1 LSAFGGLKGHTQRI
15 KMLESKLVIKPPRLK
30 RGDKIGVI
38 SPAGPVNQSDLQ
50 PGLKILRSSGFE
62 IHLGSHVYNSRAYL
76 AGGDEVRLKD
86 FHNMFRDPEIAAI
99 FCARGGYGSPRLLD
113 MINYDLI
120 KENPKILVGYS
131 DITAL
136 LLAIHRKTGLIT
148 FHGPMVRELPK
159 NNSRNWDSL
168 LRLLSSGRPLELSL
182 TENTAL
188 VPGRAKGPLI
198 GGNLSLICNLLGTPF
213 LPSLGGCILFIEE
226 RKEPIYRLDRMLN
239 HLALSGE
246 LKSVS
251 GLIAGQFEGCG
262 DIAAI
267 NGVLMEIVSDLEIPL
282 ATGLPVGHGLENIAL
297 PLGGMA
303 VLDTN
308 QMTLSITEACVM

>member
-1 LSAFGGLKGHTQRI
+1 
-15 KMLESKLVIKPPRLK
+15 MLESKLVIKPPRLK
-30 RGDKIGVI
+30 RDDKIGVI
-38 SPAGPVNQSDLQ
+38 SPAGPVNESDLQ

-62 IHLGSHVYNSRAYL
+62 VHLGPHVYSSGAYL
-76 AGGDEVRLKD
+76 AGDDEVRLRD
-86 FHNMFRDPEIAAI
+86 LHNMFRDPEIDAV

-113 MINYDLI
+113 MIDYDLI
-120 KENPKILVGYS
+120 KENPKIFVGYS

-136 LLAIHRKTGLIT
+136 LMAVHGKTGLIT

-159 NNSRNWDSL
+159 NKSRNWGSL
-168 LRLLSSGRPLELSL
+168 LRLLSSSQSLKLGL
-182 TENTAL
+182 TEKTAL
-188 VPGRAKGPLI
+188 VPGSAKGPLI

-246 LKSVS
+246 LKRLS

-262 DIAAI
+262 DTAAI
-267 NGVLMEIVSDLEIPL
+267 NGLLMELVSDLEIPL
-282 ATGLPVGHGLENIAL
+282 ATGLPVGHGPENIAL
-297 PLGGMA
+297 PLGAVA

>member
-1 LSAFGGLKGHTQRI
+1 
-15 KMLESKLVIKPPRLK
+15 MLESKLVIKPPRLK

-38 SPAGPVNQSDLQ
+38 SPAGPVNESDLQ

-62 IHLGSHVYNSRAYL
+62 VHLGPHVYSSGAYL
-76 AGGDEVRLKD
+76 AGDDEVRLRD
-86 FHNMFRDPEIAAI
+86 LHNMFRDPEIDAV

-113 MINYDLI
+113 MIDYDLI
-120 KENPKILVGYS
+120 KENPKIFVGYS

-136 LLAIHRKTGLIT
+136 LMAVHGKTGLIT

-159 NNSRNWDSL
+159 NKSRNWGNL
-168 LRLLSSGRPLELSL
+168 LRLLSSSQSLKLSL
-182 TENTAL
+182 TEKTAL
-188 VPGRAKGPLI
+188 VPGKAKGPLI

-239 HLALSGE
+239 QLALSGE
-246 LKSVS
+246 LKRLS

-262 DIAAI
+262 DTAAI
-267 NGVLMEIVSDLEIPL
+267 YGLLIEIVSDLEIPL
-282 ATGLPVGHGLENIAL
+282 ATGLPVGHGPENIAL
-297 PLGGMA
+297 PLGAVA

>member
-1 LSAFGGLKGHTQRI
+1 MI
-15 KMLESKLVIKPPRLK
+15 ESKLVIKPPRLK

-38 SPAGPVNQSDLQ
+38 SPAGPVNESDLQ

-62 IHLGSHVYNSRAYL
+62 VHLGPHVYSSRAYL
-76 AGGDEVRLKD
+76 AGDDEVRLQD
-86 FHNMFRDPEIAAI
+86 LHNMFRDPQIDAV

-113 MINYDLI
+113 MIDYDLI

-136 LLAIHRKTGLIT
+136 LMAVHGKTGLIT

-159 NNSRNWDSL
+159 NKSKNWGSL
-168 LRLLSSGRPLELSL
+168 LRLLSSVKPVKLIL
-182 TENTAL
+182 TEKTGL
-188 VPGRAKGPLI
+188 VLGRAKGPLI

-226 RKEPIYRLDRMLN
+226 RKEPIYRVDRMLT

-246 LKSVS
+246 LKRLS

-262 DIAAI
+262 DTAAI
-267 NGVLMEIVSDLEIPL
+267 NGLLMEIVSDLEIPL
-282 ATGLPVGHGLENIAL
+282 ATGIPVGHGPENIAL
-297 PLGGMA
+297 PLGGMV

>member
-1 LSAFGGLKGHTQRI
+1 
-15 KMLESKLVIKPPRLK
+15 MLESKLVIKPPRLK

-38 SPAGPVNQSDLQ
+38 SPAGPVNESDLQ

-62 IHLGSHVYNSRAYL
+62 VHLGPHVYSSGAYL
-76 AGGDEVRLKD
+76 AGDDEVRLRD
-86 FHNMFRDPEIAAI
+86 LHNMFRDPEIDAV

-113 MINYDLI
+113 MIDYDLI

-136 LLAIHRKTGLIT
+136 LMAVHGKTGLIT

-159 NNSRNWDSL
+159 NKSRNWGSL
-168 LRLLSSGRPLELSL
+168 LRLLSSSQSLKLGL
-182 TENTAL
+182 TEKTAL
-188 VPGRAKGPLI
+188 VPGSAKGPLI

-246 LKSVS
+246 LKRLS

-262 DIAAI
+262 DTAAI
-267 NGVLMEIVSDLEIPL
+267 NGLLMELVSDLEIPL
-282 ATGLPVGHGLENIAL
+282 ATGLPVGHGPENIAL
-297 PLGGMA
+297 PLGAVA